1 MSAAEQTEPQ
11 AMAATANGST
21 DRPIL
26 QVENL
31 VKHFPVGGGFLGVG
45 GSRQAVRAVD
55 DVSFEIAEG
64 ETLGL
69 VGESGCGKSTI
80 AKLLLRLEEP
90 TAGSIRFDGEEI
102 SHLSGRAL
110 LGYRRRVQAVFQ
122 DPYASLSP
130 RMRVRD
136 IIAEGLEIHT
146 DLSGN
151 EVTERVNDVL
161 DLVGMRPEVAR
172 LYPHEFSGGQ
182 RQRIAIA
189 KALAVDTK
197 MLILDEAVSALDV
210 SIRAQVITLLKDLQQ
225 ELGIAYLYIG
235 HDLAT
240 VSYLADRVMVMYL
253 GKLVETDD
261 SVSLVGEP
269 KHPYTEALFAAA
281 LPAHPDDRRDT
292 TGQATAEVPSALA
305 PPPGCHFHPR
315 CPEAMDRCSV
325 DYPAMVSLGPT
336 RRVACHLHPGPDA
349 DTAADADTATA
360 TD

>member
-1 MSAAEQTEPQ
+1 
-11 AMAATANGST
+11 
-21 DRPIL
+21 
-26 QVENL
+26 
-31 VKHFPVGGGFLGVG
+31 KHFRGGKTGLGLR
-45 GSRQAVRAVD
+45 STAQWVRAVD
-55 DVSFEIAEG
+55 GVSFEIAEG

-80 AKLLLRLEEP
+80 AKLLLRLEDP
-90 TAGSIRFDGEEI
+90 TGGSIKFDGQEI
-102 SHLSGRAL
+102 TTLKGKGL
-110 LGYRRRVQAVFQ
+110 LAYRRRVQAVFQ

-146 DLSGN
+146 DLSKN
-151 EVTERVNDVL
+151 DITDRVHEVL
-161 DLVGMRPEVAR
+161 DLVGMRPEVGR

-197 MLILDEAVSALDV
+197 MLVLDEAVSALDV

-225 ELGIAYLYIG
+225 ELGIAFLYIG

-253 GKLVETDD
+253 GKLVEMDD
-261 SVSLVGEP
+261 SVALVEDP
-269 KHPYTEALFAAA
+269 KHPYTDALFTAA
-281 LPAHPDDRRDT
+281 LPAHPDDVHDT
-292 TGQATAEVPSALA
+292 EGQATAEVPSALA

-315 CPEAMDRCSV
+315 CPQAMPECSES
-325 DYPAMVSLGPT
+325 YPPT
-336 RRVACHLHPGPDA
+336 VWLETGRQVACHLHTSSAVKVRSEG
-349 DTAADADTATA
+349 
-360 TD
+360 